1 MPVTHDDIFGDYT
14 CEAYNKM
21 GKLTRQVK
29 LSEGA
34 KAGIPLMEIH
44 KINTEGVIMTVLVI
58 KLIKLSDFF
67 HIFDDFVHLSFRK
80 ISNRN

>member
-58 KLIKLSDFF
+58 LISYIFF
-67 HIFDDFVHLSFRK
+67 IFLKVLHNVHICHTV
-80 ISNRN
+80 

>member
-58 KLIKLSDFF
+58 QLSYIFF
-67 HIFDDFVHLSFRK
+67 IFLKVLHNVHIYHSV
-80 ISNRN
+80 

>member
-58 KLIKLSDFF
+58 QLLYFCIFLMIL
-67 HIFDDFVHLSFRK
+67 HISQNFEYVQ
-80 ISNRN
+80 

>member
-58 KLIKLSDFF
+58 QLLYFCIFLMIL
-67 HIFDDFVHLSFRK
+67 HISQNFEY
-80 ISNRN
+80 IQ